1 MKNRT
6 LALWIAVGAFSIQH
20 SAFSVAAAAAEPPA
34 RTPKALVI
42 MLDGLR
48 ADAVENVA
56 GAANLRMLRD
66 GAWRPEYGCAWS
78 LTANTILDAA
88 TPFCVG
94 SAGADDAASRFAGD
108 IDDFAL
114 WTRTLSHEDVRRIYE
129 AGLKGAPLADL
140 L

>member
-1 MKNRT
+1 MKT
-6 LALWIAVGAFSIQH
+6 PFVIATIPLCIVH
-20 SAFSVAAAAAEPPA
+20 SALCIAAAAEPPP

-78 LTANTILDAA
+78 LAA
-88 TPFCVG
+88 TRSSTP
-94 SAGADDAASRFAGD
+94 
-108 IDDFAL
+108 
-114 WTRTLSHEDVRRIYE
+114 RR
-129 AGLKGAPLADL
+129 
-140 L
+140 